1 MISAPS
7 AALGLVYRWTDRT
20 PNPTGEARAVLRR
33 VLKDLGLS
41 GDVVSDGVLAVSE
54 LVANAHEHACGP
66 YEVHVRSAAGRYICE
81 IHDGNP
87 LLPSG
92 LYSGATSS
100 SDAEPAEGPDGLL
113 VERGRGLRI
122 VNELAQG
129 QWGFHVTERGAK
141 AAWIVLAPA
150 WPDPSNGS
158 DADGTRA
165 SRSGNESKLRQL
177 DSTSESHDGSGQAR
191 LRQESATDAP
201 RARCSGAPPLANVY
215 GPSNSLVAEGTGES

>member
-7 AALGLVYRWTDRT
+7 AALGLVYRWTNRT

-81 IHDGNP
+81 IHDGDP
-87 LLPSG
+87 LLPAG
-92 LYSGATSS
+92 LYLGATSS
-100 SDAEPAEGPDGLL
+100 SDAEPAEGASGLL
-113 VERGRGLRI
+113 AERGRGLRI

-129 QWGFHVTERGAK
+129 QWGFHVTEHGAK

-150 WPDPSNGS
+150 LPDPSDGS

-165 SRSGNESKLRQL
+165 SRS
-177 DSTSESHDGSGQAR
+177 STSTKRGFTMAT
-191 LRQESATDAP
+191 QED
-201 RARCSGAPPLANVY
+201 PPF
-215 GPSNSLVAEGTGES
+215 SS

>member
-81 IHDGNP
+81 IHDRDP
-87 LLPSG
+87 LLPAG
-92 LYSGATSS
+92 LYRGDTSS
-100 SDAEPAEGPDGLL
+100 SDAEPVEEASGLL

-129 QWGFHVTERGAK
+129 QWGFHLTERGAK
-141 AAWIVLAPA
+141 AAWIVLARA
-150 WPDPSNGS
+150 LPDPSDGS
-158 DADGTRA
+158 DADGTWA
-165 SRSGNESKLRQL
+165 SRS
-177 DSTSESHDGSGQAR
+177 STSTERGFTMSPKEDPPPAGW
-191 LRQESATDAP
+191 TDSEHAHGDHGYVSDMP
-201 RARCSGAPPLANVY
+201 RAWTP
-215 GPSNSLVAEGTGES
+215 

>member
-20 PNPTGEARAVLRR
+20 PNPTGEARVVLRR
-33 VLKDLGLS
+33 VLRDLGLS

-54 LVANAHEHACGP
+54 LVANAHEHAYGP
-66 YEVHVRSAAGRYICE
+66 YEVHVRSAAERYICE
-81 IHDGNP
+81 IHDGDP
-87 LLPSG
+87 LLPGG
-92 LYSGATSS
+92 LYRSATSS
-100 SDAEPAEGPDGLL
+100 SDDEPAEEEGGLL

-141 AAWIVLAPA
+141 AAWIALAPA
-150 WPDPSNGS
+150 LPDPPDGS

-177 DSTSESHDGSGQAR
+177 DNTSESHDGSGQAR
-191 LRQESATDAP
+191 FQQESATDAP
-201 RARCSGAPPLANVY
+201 RARCGGAPPLADMY
-215 GPSNSLVAEGTGES
+215 GPSNSLVAKGTGES

>member
-1 MISAPS
+1 MISAPF

-20 PNPTGEARAVLRR
+20 INPTGEARAVLRR
-33 VLKDLGLS
+33 VLKDLGVS
-41 GDVVSDGVLAVSE
+41 GDVISDGVLAVSE

-81 IHDGNP
+81 IHDGDP
-87 LLPSG
+87 LLPTG
-92 LYSGATSS
+92 LYLGATSS
-100 SDAEPAEGPDGLL
+100 DVEPAEGASGLL

-122 VNELAQG
+122 VNELARG

-141 AAWIVLAPA
+141 AAWIVLAQA
-150 WPDPSNGS
+150 LPDPSDGS

-165 SRSGNESKLRQL
+165 SRFGNESLRWL

-191 LRQESATDAP
+191 HRQESATDAP
-201 RARCSGAPPLANVY
+201 RARCGGAPPLANVY
-215 GPSNSLVAEGTGES
+215 GPSNSLVAEGAGES

>member
-20 PNPTGEARAVLRR
+20 PNPTGEARVVLRR
-33 VLKDLGLS
+33 VFKDLGLS
-41 GDVVSDGVLAVSE
+41 GDVVCDGVLAVSE
-54 LVANAHEHACGP
+54 LVANAHEHAYGP

-87 LLPSG
+87 LLPAG
-92 LYSGATSS
+92 LYSGATSL
-100 SDAEPAEGPDGLL
+100 SDAEPAEPGGLL

-150 WPDPSNGS
+150 LPAPADGS
-158 DADGTRA
+158 DAVGTRA
-165 SRSGNESKLRQL
+165 PRSGNESKLRQL
-177 DSTSESHDGSGQAR
+177 DSTSDSHHGSGQAHF
-191 LRQESATDAP
+191 RQESATDAP
-201 RARCSGAPPLANVY
+201 RARCGGAPPVANVY
-215 GPSNSLVAEGTGES
+215 GPSNSLVAEGAGES

>member
-54 LVANAHEHACGP
+54 LVANAHEHAYGP
-66 YEVHVRSAAGRYICE
+66 YEVHVRSVAGRYICE
-81 IHDGNP
+81 IHDRDP
-87 LLPSG
+87 LLPAG
-92 LYSGATSS
+92 LYHGDTSS
-100 SDAEPAEGPDGLL
+100 SDTEPVEEASRLL

-150 WPDPSNGS
+150 LPDPSEGS

-165 SRSGNESKLRQL
+165 SRSSS
-177 DSTSESHDGSGQAR
+177 STKRGSTASP
-191 LRQESATDAP
+191 EED
-201 RARCSGAPPLANVY
+201 
-215 GPSNSLVAEGTGES
+215 PSFSS

>member
-20 PNPTGEARAVLRR
+20 LNPTGEARAVLRR

-81 IHDGNP
+81 IHDGDP
-87 LLPSG
+87 LLPAG
-92 LYSGATSS
+92 LYRGDTSS
-100 SDAEPAEGPDGLL
+100 SDAEPAEEASGLL

-129 QWGFHVTERGAK
+129 QWGFHVTGRGAK
-141 AAWIVLAPA
+141 AAWIVLATA
-150 WPDPSNGS
+150 SVAVSEGK
-158 DADGTRA
+158 DADDARA
-165 SRSGNESKLRQL
+165 SRAES
-177 DSTSESHDGSGQAR
+177 E
-191 LRQESATDAP
+191 P
-201 RARCSGAPPLANVY
+201 RHQRA
-215 GPSNSLVAEGTGES
+215 

>member
-1 MISAPS
+1 MISAPYV
-7 AALGLVYRWTDRT
+7 ALGLVYRWTDHT

-41 GDVVSDGVLAVSE
+41 GDLISDGVLAVSE

-81 IHDGNP
+81 IHDGDP
-87 LLPSG
+87 LLPTG
-92 LYSGATSS
+92 LYLGATSP
-100 SDAEPAEGPDGLL
+100 DAEPADTTCGLL
-113 VERGRGLRI
+113 AERGRGLRI

-150 WPDPSNGS
+150 LPDPSDGS

-165 SRSGNESKLRQL
+165 SRS
-177 DSTSESHDGSGQAR
+177 
-191 LRQESATDAP
+191 
-201 RARCSGAPPLANVY
+201 
-215 GPSNSLVAEGTGES
+215 SNSTKRGSTASPEEDPSFSSQ

>member
-66 YEVHVRSAAGRYICE
+66 YEVYVHSAAGRYICE
-81 IHDGNP
+81 IHDGDP
-87 LLPSG
+87 LLPTG
-92 LYSGATSS
+92 LYLGATPSP
-100 SDAEPAEGPDGLL
+100 DTEPADGAGGSL

-141 AAWIVLAPA
+141 AAWIVLATALADP
-150 WPDPSNGS
+150 PDGK
-158 DADGTRA
+158 DADGAWA
-165 SRSGNESKLRQL
+165 SYVGNEPNPEGLTAHQIHAVAATAPVFDRNRPQTL
-177 DSTSESHDGSGQAR
+177 HVPGVVGLLPSGTCTVHRTA
-191 LRQESATDAP
+191 
-201 RARCSGAPPLANVY
+201 
-215 GPSNSLVAEGTGES
+215 